1 MGISLLAATKR
12 WYLARYAIRVNIRG
26 LVERFSR
33 EISRF
38 GVVGIFAYVI
48 DLSVFNFLRF
58 ADGQG
63 VLHDKPLT
71 AKVVS
76 VVFATTF
83 AYFGNRHWTF
93 NQRSRNSFK
102 REYTLFIGINAIGMV
117 IALSCLW
124 ISHYVLGFQSALAD
138 NLSANGVG
146 LVLGT
151 MFRFWAYHN
160 WVFPEET
167 VLPID

>member
-1 MGISLLAATKR
+1 MGKKIETSGG
-12 WYLARYAIRVNIRG
+12 YAIRVDIRG
-26 LVERFSR
+26 LVNRFSR
-33 EISRF
+33 EISKF
-38 GVVGIFAYVI
+38 GVIGLIAYVI

-63 VLHDKPLT
+63 ILYDKPLT
-71 AKVVS
+71 AKALS
-76 VVFATTF
+76 VITATTF

-93 NQRSRNSFK
+93 RKRSRTTFK
-102 REYTLFIGINAIGMV
+102 REYTLFIGINAVGMV
-117 IALSCLW
+117 IALTCLW

-138 NLSANGVG
+138 NISANGVG